1 MVLVWGEKWQMVSWM
16 TVDCVE
22 IDYNMPYPNRNWMWP
37 ENQRSNP
44 WRYGICQNK
53 LQWVHVASRCMKF
66 NKEFRILFREYIM
79 TLKKKNKANYKY
91 ILFSY
96 LMQQLLSIRGVS
108 CESLDIIVDCFTNI
122 RFSDKPSFPL
132 LIINHI
138 THYIWNI
145 K

>member
-53 LQWVHVASRCMKF
+53 LQRVHVASRCMKLK
-66 NKEFRILFREYIM
+66 KEFIILFRKYI
-79 TLKKKNKANYKY
+79 KKQSQLHIY

-132 LIINHI
+132 LIINNI
-138 THYIWNI
+138 THYIW
-145 K
+145 KVK